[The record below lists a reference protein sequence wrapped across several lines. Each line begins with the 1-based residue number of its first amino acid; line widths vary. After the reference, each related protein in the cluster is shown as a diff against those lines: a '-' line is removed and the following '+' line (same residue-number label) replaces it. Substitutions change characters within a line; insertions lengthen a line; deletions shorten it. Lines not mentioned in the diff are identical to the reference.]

1 MMASKI
7 RLSDNTEYNAAW
19 CGAADG
25 VLNIELTDTISMVA
39 AATVFSDAAKTAS
52 IAYLIGGAAA
62 ATFTDY
68 TTLLDIHRDRWN
80 GRVLIQ
86 LEKAS
91 VTDMIEEIELE
102 IMEMEEE

>member
-39 AATVFSDAAKTAS
+39 AATVFSDGAKTAS

-86 LEKAS
+86 LEKAA

>member
-1 MMASKI
+1 MASKI

-39 AATVFSDAAKTAS
+39 AATVFSDGAKTAS

-86 LEKAS
+86 LEKAA

>member
-39 AATVFSDAAKTAS
+39 AATVFSDGAKTAS

-68 TTLLDIHRDRWN
+68 TTLLDIHRDR
-80 GRVLIQ
+80 
-86 LEKAS
+86 
-91 VTDMIEEIELE
+91 
-102 IMEMEEE
+102 